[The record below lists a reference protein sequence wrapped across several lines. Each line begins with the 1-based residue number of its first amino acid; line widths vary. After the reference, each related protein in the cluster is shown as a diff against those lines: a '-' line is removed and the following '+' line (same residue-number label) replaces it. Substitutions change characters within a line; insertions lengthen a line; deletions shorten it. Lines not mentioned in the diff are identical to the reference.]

1 MINQIISLEK
11 KGKNYAVLVAGSN
24 NYINY
29 RHQADVFHLYHILL
43 TLGFE
48 KENIILFAYDDIV
61 NNIHNPFKGKVFNDQ
76 TGHNYYENI
85 KIDYRENEVNIENYI
100 NVLLGNKTE
109 KSKKVL
115 ETNSEDNIFL
125 YFSDHGSEGFIIF
138 PDFKFLYADKLQ
150 ETFVKMKEKKMFN
163 KLIYYLEA
171 CHSGSMFKSLPNN
184 LNIYSVTAANS
195 NESSYAYFCYPND
208 IVNGVSIGSCL
219 GDEFTYHLFNILN
232 LNLYNATFTFH
243 QSFLETKRLTK
254 KSHVMEFGNKNL
266 GNENIRNFFLGYK
279 IKEINLMSIMKNF
292 NQSKLN
298 QKIKRIK
305 STNVKLAHLEIKAS
319 RTNNINALIE
329 YQKELQL
336 SQETKKRFEKFTF
349 IIHSL
354 NKENKNEIKTD
365 FNCLRFSNE
374 IYREKCGIDERDIEF
389 LSIFSN
395 FCSIYNL
402 NYLDL
407 YKAISLICEK

>member
-1 MINQIISLEK
+1 
-11 KGKNYAVLVAGSN
+11 
-24 NYINY
+24 
-29 RHQADVFHLYHILL
+29 
-43 TLGFE
+43 
-48 KENIILFAYDDIV
+48 
-61 NNIHNPFKGKVFNDQ
+61 
-76 TGHNYYENI
+76 
-85 KIDYRENEVNIENYI
+85 
-100 NVLLGNKTE
+100 
-109 KSKKVL
+109 
-115 ETNSEDNIFL
+115 
-125 YFSDHGSEGFIIF
+125 
-138 PDFKFLYADKLQ
+138 
-150 ETFVKMKEKKMFN
+150 MFN

-305 STNVKLAHLEIKAS
+305 STNVKLAYLEIKAS